1 MVDASSVKT
10 SGCVEQGAANLCP
23 ILCSVRWDAG
33 ETITAVTQK
42 P

>member
-10 SGCVEQGAANLCP
+10 SGCVQQGAAHFCP
-23 ILCSVRWDAG
+23 ILYSVRWDAG
-33 ETITAVTQK
+33 ETITAITQK